1 MKNVITSTPGSKVTN
16 QLEQSGVPIAR
27 HQSRSQRSSTT
38 GLTFSRPLQIL
49 MMVLVLLLLATSAVS
64 SLSIERVED
73 GDSIIFILTGPEL
86 SATGYDLL
94 FGLDRDTFEETT
106 ANLEEKELLEED
118 LAAFRISFEESMLA
132 LEQERKATKEDR
144 ENYARKVRFWRVV
157 AAVCLTTAVTI
168 GVLR

>member
-64 SLSIERVED
+64 SLSTERIND
-73 GDSIIFILTGPEL
+73 G
-86 SATGYDLL
+86 GYDVYILWGKDLPVEPL
-94 FGLDRDTFEETT
+94 FAFERPVFEEII
-106 ANLEEKELLEED
+106 ALLQEEELLEED
-118 LAAFRISFEESMLA
+118 YAALGTSFEKCVS
-132 LEQERKATKEDR
+132 QIDTERKVAKAAIKQRD
-144 ENYARKVRFWRVV
+144 NAILFWKTLAFAGVISAV
-157 AAVCLTTAVTI
+157 AI
-168 GVLR
+168 GLSK

>member
-64 SLSIERVED
+64 SLSTERIND
-73 GDSIIFILTGPEL
+73 G
-86 SATGYDLL
+86 GYDVYILWGKDL
-94 FGLDRDTFEETT
+94 PVEPFFAFERPVFEEII
-106 ANLEEKELLEED
+106 ALLQEEELLEED
-118 LAAFRISFEESMLA
+118 YAALGISFEECLSTLKDERA
-132 LEQERKATKEDR
+132 LNKQLEDSSTGL
-144 ENYARKVRFWRVV
+144 KVF
-157 AAVCLTTAVTI
+157 ASILLGITI
-168 GVLR
+168 VQTVRIIVK